1 MELLGH
7 QSGIMG
13 KGINRHF
20 SKITSLSGK
29 RATLDAEIRCF
40 FGIFV
45 NMRSVLF
52 LFTSLLLSLMAC
64 QPIRFF
70 DETPLIEFVAVEPG
84 QVREGLDSLVL
95 VFSFKDG
102 DGDLGLE
109 AGDTTNDITVIDR
122 RNGEPNF
129 GEIEYPY
136 RLPFV
141 TPPGQSKQISG
152 EVRLTIQNTFRRP
165 GLVQDTA
172 YYHIQIRDRA
182 NRFSNKIVST
192 PVVIIAP

>member
-1 MELLGH
+1 
-7 QSGIMG
+7 
-13 KGINRHF
+13 
-20 SKITSLSGK
+20 
-29 RATLDAEIRCF
+29 
-40 FGIFV
+40 
-45 NMRSVLF
+45 MRSIM
-52 LFTSLLLSLMAC
+52 LLLMVCLIGLTAC

-70 DETPLIEFVAVEPG
+70 DETPLIEFVGVEPG
-84 QVREGLDSLVL
+84 LVREGVDSLVL
-95 VFSFKDG
+95 IFSFKDG

-109 AGDTTNDITVIDR
+109 QGDTTNDITVVDR

-129 GEIEYPY
+129 GDIEYPY
-136 RLPFV
+136 RLPFI

-172 YYHIQIRDRA
+172 YYHIQIRDRK

>member
-1 MELLGH
+1 
-7 QSGIMG
+7 
-13 KGINRHF
+13 
-20 SKITSLSGK
+20 
-29 RATLDAEIRCF
+29 
-40 FGIFV
+40 
-45 NMRSVLF
+45 MRSAL
-52 LFTSLLLSLMAC
+52 LLLSAWLLALMAC

-70 DETPLIEFVAVEPG
+70 DEIPLIEFVAVEPAL
-84 QVREGLDSLVL
+84 VREGIDSLVL

-109 AGDTTNDITVIDR
+109 EGDTTNDIAVIDR

-129 GEIEYPY
+129 GDIEYPY
-136 RLPFV
+136 RLPFI

-172 YYHIQIRDRA
+172 YYHIQIRDRQS
-182 NRFSNKIVST
+182 RFSNKIVST